1 MLYTRVRDGV
11 LMKTKICFQPLGS
24 ASEELT
30 LESAEALRCVGV
42 SSLRERERERERGT
56 ICIAC
61 DDNFRDTVI

>member
-42 SSLRERERERERGT
+42 SSLRERERGT

>member
-42 SSLRERERERERGT
+42 SSLRERERERERERN
-56 ICIAC
+56 ILHSL
-61 DDNFRDTVI
+61 

>member
-30 LESAEALRCVGV
+30 LESAESLRCVGV

-61 DDNFRDTVI
+61 GDNFRDTVI